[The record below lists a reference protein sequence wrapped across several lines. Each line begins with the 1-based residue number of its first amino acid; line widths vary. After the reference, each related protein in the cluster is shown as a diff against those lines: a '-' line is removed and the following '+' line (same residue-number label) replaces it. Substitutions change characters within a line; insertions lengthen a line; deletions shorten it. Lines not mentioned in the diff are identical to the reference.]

1 MPEKVLDLLNEM
13 TIEPNNFTLT
23 LLFNACARVANDRAM
38 RIGRKLLDKMPND
51 FRNDTVV
58 LTSAAHML
66 MKFGEAESAEHVV
79 KVVRNRGI
87 ITILNNCCEASISF
101 ELVTQFAEPT
111 LN

>member
-79 KVVRNRGI
+79 KVGHQEPS
-87 ITILNNCCEASISF
+87 TIL
-101 ELVTQFAEPT
+101 L
-111 LN
+111 L